1 MNFLATGLYV
11 PIHRAV
17 GGSADWKVIVA
28 LIVVMAIALT
38 AVLVYA
44 NRSVKT
50 LPTRESKPAD
60 DATRK
65 AA

>member
-1 MNFLATGLYV
+1 MNFLATGVYV

-17 GGSADWKVIVA
+17 GGSTDWPLIVG
-28 LIVVMAIALT
+28 LIVVMAIAVT

-50 LPTRESKPAD
+50 LPTRESEPAD
-60 DATRK
+60 GDRK

>member
-1 MNFLATGLYV
+1 MNLLATGLYV

-17 GGSADWKVIVA
+17 GGSTDWKVIVG

-38 AVLVYA
+38 AVIVSA

-50 LPTRESKPAD
+50 LPTRESEPAD
-60 DATRK
+60 AGRK